1 MCGPSKFVRHTAFAV
16 AVCFFVVLLN
26 LAHAA
31 TPRTLVAK
39 VERVSDGDTI
49 VAIAENG
56 TKLRIRLLGIDAPE
70 VAHSPKP
77 GQPYGKEAH
86 DYLARL
92 IGGRTIQVQT
102 YGPDRFK
109 RILAIAFLG
118 AVNVNV
124 EMVEQG
130 LAEVYRGASCQAY
143 CRDLKVA
150 ELRAKRDRVG
160 MWAQGVNYES
170 PAAFRRR
177 MRMSGE

>member
-1 MCGPSKFVRHTAFAV
+1 MAFVTS
-16 AVCFFVVLLN
+16 VLL
-26 LAHAA
+26 LLPSAHAA

-49 VAIAENG
+49 TALTSEG

-70 VAHSPKP
+70 IPHGQKP
-77 GQPYGKEAH
+77 GQPYGIEAH

-102 YGPDRFK
+102 YGPDKYK

-124 EMVEQG
+124 PG
-130 LAEVYRGASCQAY
+130 TGGRG
-143 CRDLKVA
+143 
-150 ELRAKRDRVG
+150 RAPRGENGTEDGPPPSEPGDPGGAADR
-160 MWAQGVNYES
+160 
-170 PAAFRRR
+170 
-177 MRMSGE
+177 